1 VRNRVRVRVR
11 VGIKVRDTVRD
22 AVRVLGPRV
31 RLFSPLRRL
40 RCAICVAPN
49 TESHTFKMT
58 AMTSFRVPACLAVVK
73 AECVHLC
80 KVAGNTV

>member
-1 VRNRVRVRVR
+1 MRNRVRVRVR

-40 RCAICVAPN
+40 RCAEYRKPHFQDDGHDVLSSTGLYGC
-49 TESHTFKMT
+49 
-58 AMTSFRVPACLAVVK
+58 
-73 AECVHLC
+73 
-80 KVAGNTV
+80 G